1 MLANSSKVTVR
12 KHPGWALISVLAQI
26 LRWLAVGGM
35 LVLFLPYVLDAF
47 PGANRHP
54 LTGAVYDMRNS
65 IMRNAAPVVR
75 QYIPTRFAGRDR
87 TGLIMIAGFLV
98 LAGVF
103 GRARNFAEE
112 RITTYHLRGEMEE
125 WKQRHNEA
133 AGKIFEREMKKQI
146 QSLDSSKQTNREE
159 LLKIFAE
166 TKRKLDGM
174 GRDMAFLSVD
184 VVGSTEMKENEDPS
198 VAQIDFDAYRKMVEK
213 VFAARGV
220 IKAAWTPD
228 GVMACFSTVE
238 NAVGTGKDIIRSL
251 QHFNSEVK
259 LMKSE
264 FAVRCGVNAGHVYI
278 DESTPLETVSDRAI
292 DIAGHMQK
300 HAERNT
306 VAIARSIAEPLT
318 DVGEF
323 RKSDKVVDGYE
334 VLTWRPERGQVG

>member
-1 MLANSSKVTVR
+1 MANSSKVTMR
-12 KHPGWALISVLAQI
+12 KHPGWALASIVAQI
-26 LRWLAVGGM
+26 LRWFAVAGM
-35 LVLFLPYVLDAF
+35 LVLLLPFVLDAF
-47 PGANRHP
+47 PGAKRHA
-54 LTGAVYDMRNS
+54 LTGVVYDMRNS
-65 IMRNAAPVVR
+65 MMRNGAPIVR
-75 QYIPTRFAGRDR
+75 EYIPTRFAGRDR
-87 TGLIMIAGFLV
+87 TGLIMIAGFLI

-103 GRARNFAEE
+103 GRVRNFSEK
-112 RITTYHLRGEMEE
+112 RITSYHLRDEVEQ
-125 WKQRHNEA
+125 WKQRHDKA
-133 AGKIFEREMKKQI
+133 AGAIFEREMTKQI
-146 QSLDSSKQTNREE
+146 QSLDSKKQNNREE

-184 VVGSTEMKENEDPS
+184 VVGSTDMKENEDSS
-198 VAQIDFDAYRKMVEK
+198 VAQIDFDEYRKMVEK

-238 NAVGTGKDIIRSL
+238 NAVGTGKDIIKSL
-251 QHFNSEVK
+251 KHFNSEVK

-278 DESTPLETVSDRAI
+278 DETTPLETVSDRTI

-300 HAERNT
+300 HAEPNT
-306 VAIARSIAEPLT
+306 VAIARSIAEPLS

-323 RKSDKVVDGYE
+323 RTSDKVVDGYE
-334 VLTWRPERGQVG
+334 VLTWRPDRAQAGG